1 MSFFHFFPSVLT
13 YDRTEEDDSSLP
25 NMDGSY
31 ASRNSVLPP
40 GILPH
45 GMPQVKGIKRYYN
58 IFKPVSFDTVI
69 LSVDVKPAMTSVEE
83 AAFKQESQ
91 PQHKPPRDLSE
102 EEKQMIL
109 MTEDF
114 QRFFDQS
121 SRIIERA
128 LSEHVDIFMDYTGA
142 SETDNNV

>member
-1 MSFFHFFPSVLT
+1 
-13 YDRTEEDDSSLP
+13 
-25 NMDGSY
+25 
-31 ASRNSVLPP
+31 
-40 GILPH
+40 
-45 GMPQVKGIKRYYN
+45 
-58 IFKPVSFDTVI
+58 
-69 LSVDVKPAMTSVEE
+69 MTAVEE
-83 AAFKQESQ
+83 AAIKQDGQ
-91 PQHKPPRDLSE
+91 QTRDLSD

-128 LSEHVDIFMDYTGA
+128 LSEHVDLFVDYSGA